1 MSDSRIIVRA
11 AGVGDAPSMARIQVL
26 GWGHAFGH
34 FMSKEFLA
42 ARGFAVREKEWRER
56 LAAPMPGAHYLVAEE
71 AGEVVGI
78 SAGGPP
84 LNDETI
90 VEGDVSAYTAQAYL
104 IYVATDR
111 LARGIGR
118 ILLGDLAARLAKA
131 GHRNLILWVFAE
143 NPYRRFYDRL
153 GGEPVAKAM
162 WNTGES
168 VLSELGYGWAD
179 IRHLIE
185 ACSRKA

>member
-1 MSDSRIIVRA
+1 M
-11 AGVGDAPSMARIQVL
+11 
-26 GWGHAFGH
+26 
-34 FMSKEFLA
+34 
-42 ARGFAVREKEWRER
+42 
-56 LAAPMPGAHYLVAEE
+56 
-71 AGEVVGI
+71 VGI

>member
-11 AGVGDAPSMARIQVL
+11 AAVDDAPAMARIQVH

-56 LAAPMPGAHYLVAEE
+56 LAAPKPGTHYLVAEE

-111 LARGIGR
+111 LSRGIGR
-118 ILLGDLAARLAKA
+118 ILLGELAARLAKA
-131 GHRNLILWVFAE
+131 GHRNLILWVFAA

-153 GGEPVAKAM
+153 DGQPVAKAM
-162 WNTGES
+162 WDTGES